1 MSETAAHDQL
11 LGPLLDLL
19 ARRLRSAAEVELSA
33 FNLRTRHVIGLTL
46 LRDFGEHSQAGL
58 AATLGIDPT
67 NVVTLLNELE
77 SAGLVERRRSP
88 EDRRRHTVVLT
99 TAGDKRLAEIECA
112 LAGLEHRLFA
122 ALDSDEQATLH
133 GLLQRAAAVTGGT
146 TGSPALGCAGPDAES
161 C

>member
-19 ARRLRSAAEVELSA
+19 ARRLRSAAEAELSA
-33 FNLRTRHVIGLTL
+33 FDLRPRHVIGLTL

-67 NVVTLLNELE
+67 NVVALLNELE

-99 TAGDKRLAEIECA
+99 PAGEKRLAEIECV
-112 LAGLEHRLFA
+112 LARLEHELFA
-122 ALDSDEQATLH
+122 ALDSDEQTTLH
-133 GLLQRAAAVTGGT
+133 RLLQRAAAVTGGAT
-146 TGSPALGCAGPDAES
+146 ASPIVACTENEQS